1 MVSKGN
7 SNRKKDSVKESK
19 PKEKA
24 EPKPEVNQMK
34 DHLNNSKL
42 ANSTKYLPM
51 EEVIKQVA
59 QKVVSELKPDM
70 VNKIN
75 ENTQQLAKQIAEE
88 IKDIR
93 ASIQQPERPS
103 AYAEQQP
110 QTETEQPLGQPEM
123 QQQPPQTTL
132 ELLLPHLLRLF
143 SPQQQPQSNQQMFQT
158 FEQAQIRKNMADM
171 SMDDYINRAVKQ
183 KMLKQ
188 ILGSAWNE
196 DEFHKAQKTADH
208 YMKPLRDV
216 GINAEKVEQLKQIQA
231 EREKSNE

>member
-1 MVSKGN
+1 
-7 SNRKKDSVKESK
+7 
-19 PKEKA
+19 
-24 EPKPEVNQMK
+24 
-34 DHLNNSKL
+34 
-42 ANSTKYLPM
+42 M

-93 ASIQQPERPS
+93 ASIQQPQQQQPQL
-103 AYAEQQP
+103 EQQP

-123 QQQPPQTTL
+123 QQQPQSTL
-132 ELLLPHLLRLF
+132 ELLLPHLLRALMGN
-143 SPQQQPQSNQQMFQT
+143 PQQQPPNQQMFQT

-216 GINAEKVEQLKQIQA
+216 GINAEKVEQLKHIQA

>member
-24 EPKPEVNQMK
+24 EPKPEVN
-34 DHLNNSKL
+34 
-42 ANSTKYLPM
+42 M

-103 AYAEQQP
+103 AFVEGQPETTAE
-110 QTETEQPLGQPEM
+110 GQPEM
-123 QQQPPQTTL
+123 QQQPQTTL

>member
-93 ASIQQPERPS
+93 ASIPQPERPS
-103 AYAEQQP
+103 AFVEGQP
-110 QTETEQPLGQPEM
+110 ETTVEGQPEM

-196 DEFHKAQKTADH
+196 DEFHKAQKPADH

>member
-24 EPKPEVNQMK
+24 EPKPEVN
-34 DHLNNSKL
+34 
-42 ANSTKYLPM
+42 M

-93 ASIQQPERPS
+93 ASIQQPQQQQPQL
-103 AYAEQQP
+103 EQQP
-110 QTETEQPLGQPEM
+110 ETIVEGQPEM
-123 QQQPPQTTL
+123 QQPQQQPQTTL

-143 SPQQQPQSNQQMFQT
+143 SPQQPQNNQQMFQT

-188 ILGSAWNE
+188 ILGSSWNE

>member
-93 ASIQQPERPS
+93 ASIQQPQQTKCICRTTTANRNRTTIRPTRN
-103 AYAEQQP
+103 A
-110 QTETEQPLGQPEM
+110 
-123 QQQPPQTTL
+123 TTTT
-132 ELLLPHLLRLF
+132 
-143 SPQQQPQSNQQMFQT
+143 NN
-158 FEQAQIRKNMADM
+158 IR
-171 SMDDYINRAVKQ
+171 IN
-183 KMLKQ
+183 LTD
-188 ILGSAWNE
+188 ITS
-196 DEFHKAQKTADH
+196 
-208 YMKPLRDV
+208 
-216 GINAEKVEQLKQIQA
+216 II
-231 EREKSNE
+231 

>member
-7 SNRKKDSVKESK
+7 SNRKKNSVKESK

-24 EPKPEVNQMK
+24 EPKPEVN
-34 DHLNNSKL
+34 
-42 ANSTKYLPM
+42 M

-93 ASIQQPERPS
+93 ASIQQPQQQQPQL
-103 AYAEQQP
+103 EQQP
-110 QTETEQPLGQPEM
+110 ETIVDGQPEM

-143 SPQQQPQSNQQMFQT
+143 SPQQQPPNQQMFQT

>member
-24 EPKPEVNQMK
+24 EPKPEVN
-34 DHLNNSKL
+34 
-42 ANSTKYLPM
+42 M

-103 AYAEQQP
+103 TFVEGQP
-110 QTETEQPLGQPEM
+110 ETTVEGQPEM
-123 QQQPPQTTL
+123 QQPPQTTL

-196 DEFHKAQKTADH
+196 DDFHKAQKTADH

-216 GINAEKVEQLKQIQA
+216 GINAEKVEQLKHIQA

>member
-24 EPKPEVNQMK
+24 EPTPEVN
-34 DHLNNSKL
+34 
-42 ANSTKYLPM
+42 M

-93 ASIQQPERPS
+93 ASIQQPQQQQPQL
-103 AYAEQQP
+103 EQQP

-123 QQQPPQTTL
+123 QQQPQSTL

-143 SPQQQPQSNQQMFQT
+143 SPQQQPQNNQQMFQT

>member
-93 ASIQQPERPS
+93 ASIPQPERPS
-103 AYAEQQP
+103 AFVEGQP
-110 QTETEQPLGQPEM
+110 ETTVEGQPEM

-132 ELLLPHLLRLF
+132 ELILPTLLRLF

>member
-24 EPKPEVNQMK
+24 EPTPEVN
-34 DHLNNSKL
+34 
-42 ANSTKYLPM
+42 M

-123 QQQPPQTTL
+123 QQQPQTTL
-132 ELLLPHLLRLF
+132 ELILPTLLRLF

>member
-93 ASIQQPERPS
+93 ASIPQPERPS
-103 AYAEQQP
+103 AFVEGQP
-110 QTETEQPLGQPEM
+110 ETTVEGQPEM
-123 QQQPPQTTL
+123 QQQPQTTL

>member
-24 EPKPEVNQMK
+24 EPKPEVN
-34 DHLNNSKL
+34 
-42 ANSTKYLPM
+42 M

-93 ASIQQPERPS
+93 ASIQQPQQQQPQL
-103 AYAEQQP
+103 EQQP
-110 QTETEQPLGQPEM
+110 ETIVDGQPEM
-123 QQQPPQTTL
+123 QQQQPQTTL

>member
-24 EPKPEVNQMK
+24 EPKPEVN
-34 DHLNNSKL
+34 
-42 ANSTKYLPM
+42 M

-123 QQQPPQTTL
+123 QQQQPQTTL

-143 SPQQQPQSNQQMFQT
+143 SPQPPNQQMFQT

-216 GINAEKVEQLKQIQA
+216 GINAEKVEQLKHIQA

>member
-24 EPKPEVNQMK
+24 EPKPEVN
-34 DHLNNSKL
+34 
-42 ANSTKYLPM
+42 M

-93 ASIQQPERPS
+93 ASIPQPERPS
-103 AYAEQQP
+103 AFVEGQP
-110 QTETEQPLGQPEM
+110 ETTVEGQPEM

-216 GINAEKVEQLKQIQA
+216 GVNAEKVEQLKQIQA

>member
-24 EPKPEVNQMK
+24 EPKPEVN
-34 DHLNNSKL
+34 
-42 ANSTKYLPM
+42 M

-93 ASIQQPERPS
+93 ASIQQPQQQQPQL
-103 AYAEQQP
+103 EQQP

-123 QQQPPQTTL
+123 QQQPQSTL
-132 ELLLPHLLRLF
+132 ELILPHLLRAFLGG
-143 SPQQQPQSNQQMFQT
+143 SQQPQNNQQMFQT

-216 GINAEKVEQLKQIQA
+216 GVNAEKVEQLKQIQA

>member
-7 SNRKKDSVKESK
+7 SNRKKDSVKEST

-24 EPKPEVNQMK
+24 APNPEVN
-34 DHLNNSKL
+34 
-42 ANSTKYLPM
+42 M

-103 AYAEQQP
+103 AFVEGQP
-110 QTETEQPLGQPEM
+110 ETTVEGQPEM
-123 QQQPPQTTL
+123 QQPPQTTL

-188 ILGSAWNE
+188 ILGSEWNA
-196 DEFHKAQKTADH
+196 DDFHKAQKTADH

-216 GINAEKVEQLKQIQA
+216 GINAEKVEQLKHIQA

>member
-24 EPKPEVNQMK
+24 EPKPEVN
-34 DHLNNSKL
+34 
-42 ANSTKYLPM
+42 M

-93 ASIQQPERPS
+93 ASIQQPQQQQPQL
-103 AYAEQQP
+103 EQQP

-123 QQQPPQTTL
+123 QQQPQSTL

>member
-24 EPKPEVNQMK
+24 EPKPEVN
-34 DHLNNSKL
+34 
-42 ANSTKYLPM
+42 M

-123 QQQPPQTTL
+123 QQQQPQTTL

-143 SPQQQPQSNQQMFQT
+143 SPQQPQSNQQMFQT

-196 DEFHKAQKTADH
+196 DDFHKAQKTADH

>member
-24 EPKPEVNQMK
+24 EPKPEVNI
-34 DHLNNSKL
+34 
-42 ANSTKYLPM
+42 

-103 AYAEQQP
+103 AFVEGQP
-110 QTETEQPLGQPEM
+110 ETTVEGQPEM

-143 SPQQQPQSNQQMFQT
+143 SPQQAPQSNQQMFQT

-216 GINAEKVEQLKQIQA
+216 GINAEKVEQLKHIQQ

>member
-24 EPKPEVNQMK
+24 EPKPEVN
-34 DHLNNSKL
+34 
-42 ANSTKYLPM
+42 M

-103 AYAEQQP
+103 AFVEGQPETTAE
-110 QTETEQPLGQPEM
+110 GQPEM
-123 QQQPPQTTL
+123 QQQPQTTL

-143 SPQQQPQSNQQMFQT
+143 SPQQPQNNQQMFQT

-231 EREKSNE
+231 EREKANE

>member
-24 EPKPEVNQMK
+24 EPKPEVN
-34 DHLNNSKL
+34 
-42 ANSTKYLPM
+42 M

-103 AYAEQQP
+103 AFVEGQP
-110 QTETEQPLGQPEM
+110 ETTVEGQPEM
-123 QQQPPQTTL
+123 QQQQQPQTTL
-132 ELLLPHLLRLF
+132 ELLLPHLLRYL
-143 SPQQQPQSNQQMFQT
+143 SPQSQPQSNQQMFQT

-216 GINAEKVEQLKQIQA
+216 GINAEKVEQLKHIQA

>member
-24 EPKPEVNQMK
+24 EPKPEVN
-34 DHLNNSKL
+34 
-42 ANSTKYLPM
+42 M

-103 AYAEQQP
+103 AYAEHQP
-110 QTETEQPLGQPEM
+110 QTDTEQPLGQPEM
-123 QQQPPQTTL
+123 QQQPQSTL
-132 ELLLPHLLRLF
+132 ELLLPHILRAFLGG
-143 SPQQQPQSNQQMFQT
+143 SQQPQNNQQMFQT

-216 GINAEKVEQLKQIQA
+216 GVNAEKVEQLKQIQA

>member
-24 EPKPEVNQMK
+24 EPKPEVN
-34 DHLNNSKL
+34 
-42 ANSTKYLPM
+42 M

-103 AYAEQQP
+103 TFVEGQP
-110 QTETEQPLGQPEM
+110 ETTVEGQPEM
-123 QQQPPQTTL
+123 QQQPQTTL

-143 SPQQQPQSNQQMFQT
+143 SPQQQPQNNQQMFQT

-196 DEFHKAQKTADH
+196 DDFHKAQKTADH

-216 GINAEKVEQLKQIQA
+216 GINAEKVEQLKHIQA

>member
-24 EPKPEVNQMK
+24 EPKPEVN
-34 DHLNNSKL
+34 
-42 ANSTKYLPM
+42 M

-103 AYAEQQP
+103 AFVEGQPETTAE
-110 QTETEQPLGQPEM
+110 GQPEM
-123 QQQPPQTTL
+123 QQQPQTTL

-143 SPQQQPQSNQQMFQT
+143 SPQQPQSNQQMFQT

>member
-24 EPKPEVNQMK
+24 EPKPEVN
-34 DHLNNSKL
+34 
-42 ANSTKYLPM
+42 M

-93 ASIQQPERPS
+93 ASIPQPERPS
-103 AYAEQQP
+103 AFVEGQP
-110 QTETEQPLGQPEM
+110 ETTVEGQPEM

-132 ELLLPHLLRLF
+132 ELLLPHILRAFLGG
-143 SPQQQPQSNQQMFQT
+143 SQQPQNNQQMFQT

-216 GINAEKVEQLKQIQA
+216 GVNAEKVEQLKQIQA

>member
-24 EPKPEVNQMK
+24 EPKPEVN
-34 DHLNNSKL
+34 
-42 ANSTKYLPM
+42 M

-93 ASIQQPERPS
+93 ASIQQPQQQQPQL
-103 AYAEQQP
+103 EQQP
-110 QTETEQPLGQPEM
+110 ETTVDGQPEM
-123 QQQPPQTTL
+123 QQQQPQTTL
-132 ELLLPHLLRLF
+132 ELLLPHLLRALMGN
-143 SPQQQPQSNQQMFQT
+143 PQPQPPNQQMFQT

-216 GINAEKVEQLKQIQA
+216 GINAEKVEQLKHIQA

>member
-93 ASIQQPERPS
+93 ASIPQPERPS
-103 AYAEQQP
+103 AFVEGQP
-110 QTETEQPLGQPEM
+110 ETTVEGQPEM

>member
-24 EPKPEVNQMK
+24 EPKPEVNQF
-34 DHLNNSKL
+34 

-123 QQQPPQTTL
+123 QQQPQTTL

-231 EREKSNE
+231 EREKTNE